1 LLSSWAMIPPN
12 GFIDSSGQFASRKS
26 LSTPGNWSLQLQKSA
41 FIVLS
46 SEIGGE
52 SACEQWVNSKNA
64 SECLLCASKTEVKG
78 MEPFS
83 VVGSG
88 YMC

>member
-1 LLSSWAMIPPN
+1 MIPSK

-64 SECLLCASKTEVKG
+64 SECLLCARGERWLDLDICVDAYDALMS
-78 MEPFS
+78 
-83 VVGSG
+83 
-88 YMC
+88 